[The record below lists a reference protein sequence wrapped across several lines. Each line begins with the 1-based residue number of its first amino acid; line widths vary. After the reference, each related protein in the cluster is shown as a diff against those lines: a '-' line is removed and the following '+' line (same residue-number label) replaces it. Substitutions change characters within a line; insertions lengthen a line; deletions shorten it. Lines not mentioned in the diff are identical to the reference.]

1 MADSLKVGA
10 HWALI
15 EVSRATGNSD
25 AWVGRWAVF
34 KELSPEA
41 YVATRPDP
49 SALVS
54 GATGPQRTED
64 EARRIAEL
72 DARRSEAVLSGTY
85 RH

>member
-1 MADSLKVGA
+1 MAEPLKVGV

-15 EVSRATGNSD
+15 EVSPAAGNSN

-41 YVATRPDP
+41 YVATPPDP

-54 GATGPQRTED
+54 GATGPQRTEA
-64 EARRIAEL
+64 EARRTAEL

-85 RH
+85 RD